1 MSELIEISSITI
13 DPNLQTRFSLNASA
27 VADYQAAIE
36 AAQPMPGVT
45 IFYDGK
51 RSYLAD
57 GFHRLQAYKQAGR
70 DHIPANIHQGSQ
82 RDAFI
87 YAISANATHG
97 LRRSPEDKRRAV
109 QMALDDLE
117 LNELSDRELAKVCGV
132 SHTYVANVRR
142 SIKEQSSR
150 QPLLSKKPAI
160 SFEHKVA
167 TLPPIEVIEEPNQQ
181 MTQEEFDQIE
191 ERDALAEQLD
201 EIKQL
206 KDRLAIAGFDATPEE
221 KELAATTIAELRK
234 ENKMLQ
240 IELNAVKS
248 SCNTLMTQNSE
259 LVRECKKQMYVIKK
273 LNAQLNAS
281 AEIIA

>member
-1 MSELIEISSITI
+1 MSELIEISSIMI

-70 DHIPANIHQGSQ
+70 DHIPADIHQGSR

-87 YAISANATHG
+87 YALSANATHG
-97 LRRSPEDKRRAV
+97 LRRSPEDKKRAV
-109 QMALDDLE
+109 QMALNDLE
-117 LNELSDRELAKVCGV
+117 LNELSDREIAKVCGV
-132 SHTYVANVRR
+132 SHTFVANVRR
-142 SIKEQSSR
+142 SIKEHSSR
-150 QPLLSKKPAI
+150 QPLMSEKPAI
-160 SFEHKVA
+160 SFEHEVA
-167 TLPPIEVIEEPNQQ
+167 TLPPTEVIEEPNQQ

-191 ERDALAEQLD
+191 ERDALAEQID

-206 KDRLAIAGFDATPEE
+206 KDRLAIAAFDARPEE
-221 KELAATTIAELRK
+221 KELAAITIAELRA
-234 ENKMLQ
+234 ENKRLCV
-240 IELNAVKS
+240 ELNAVKS
-248 SCNTLMTQNSE
+248 SRDTLMTQDTE
-259 LVRECKKQMYVIKK
+259 LRRKCASYKHMVKK
-273 LNAQLNAS
+273 LNVQ
-281 AEIIA
+281 IQTFQQK

>member
-36 AAQPMPGVT
+36 AAQSMPGVT

-70 DHIPANIHQGSQ
+70 DHIPANIHQGSR
-82 RDAFI
+82 RDAFL
-87 YAISANATHG
+87 YALSANATHG

-132 SHTYVANVRR
+132 SHTFVANVRR
-142 SIKEQSSR
+142 SIKEHSSR

-160 SFEHKVA
+160 SFEHEVA
-167 TLPPIEVIEEPNQQ
+167 TLPPTEVIEAPNQQ
-181 MTQEEFDQIE
+181 MTQEEFDQIA

-201 EIKQL
+201 AIRQL
-206 KDRLAIAGFDATPEE
+206 KDRLAIAAFDASSEE
-221 KELAATTIAELRK
+221 KEMAATTIAELRK
-234 ENKMLQ
+234 ENKMLR

-248 SCNTLMTQNSE
+248 SRDTLMTQNSE
-259 LVRECKKQMYVIKK
+259 LRRQCNSSKHVVKK
-273 LNAQLNAS
+273 LNAQIETLQQK
-281 AEIIA
+281 